1 MKEEENVLRIITE
14 TKKAF
19 KDNNSAKLKSLSNQT
34 INTASLTQD
43 PDNVAS
49 AVIVYSLSKIAE
61 RQDYR
66 SLPGWNN
73 FYKKINIFLDDSIRD
88 IKNKDYPGFRENI
101 IRIRASIENLSGKLK
116 KYIKEVFRNSEI
128 NKASRI
134 HEHGI
139 SMEQTA
145 NLLGITMYEL
155 ADYVGRTGISD
166 VPENQTMS
174 VKSRIKLV
182 EDIFQ

>member
-1 MKEEENVLRIITE
+1 MKEEENILRILNE
-14 TKKAF
+14 TKRAF
-19 KDNNSAKLKSLSNQT
+19 QNNNSSQLKHLSNQT

-43 PDNVAS
+43 ADNIAA
-49 AVIVYSLSKIAE
+49 AVIVYSLSKIIE
-61 RQDYR
+61 RQDYKT
-66 SLPGWNN
+66 LPGWNN
-73 FYKKINIFLDDSIRD
+73 FYKKIILFLDDSIGD
-88 IKNKDYPGFRENI
+88 IKNRDYDGFRDNI
-101 IRIRASIENLSGKLK
+101 KKMRSSIESLSGKLK
-116 KYIKEVFRNSEI
+116 RYIKDVFRNSEI

-174 VKSRIKLV
+174 IKSRIKLV
-182 EDIFQ
+182 EEIFA